1 MGKNKN
7 GANEGGEHQET
18 TSATSSLTDCP
29 SDNTAEDKSVQNQ
42 PNESETSVA
51 VYQPSASGKE
61 KNFDFQA
68 ALQHWMT
75 SKQRKLFLSSSESK

>member
-1 MGKNKN
+1 MDND
-7 GANEGGEHQET
+7 GGEHQET
-18 TSATSSLTDCP
+18 MSATSSSDCP

-51 VYQPSASGKE
+51 ADQPSASGKG

-68 ALQHWMT
+68 ALQHWMIP
-75 SKQRKLFLSSSESK
+75 KQRLLFLSSSESK